1 MNEKTIFENQKMKEN
16 MNNESKVKRVSIDF
30 EGKEYSLETGR
41 FAKFANGS
49 VMVRCG
55 DTMILVTVVAS
66 EKELEDVDFIPLQ
79 VEYREKMAS
88 AGKFPGG
95 FLKRE
100 GKPSDREILTSRLI
114 DRPIRPMIPKGWNF
128 ETQIIATVYSADIE
142 VDSETLAAVG
152 ASAALM
158 ISDIPFEGPISEVK
172 VGRNKGQWIAN
183 PSFKQLENS
192 DIDIT
197 VAGTDDS
204 IVMVEGESKEISED
218 EFIEALEFAHSKIK
232 ILNDLQRKLFEQF
245 DIKKREFTKI
255 DPDEEL
261 VSLIKDSISEDLYSY
276 VHKVTSKTERHELR
290 NALLDKAFEA
300 VSAKF
305 SDSENYDES
314 KYKRITAEILNK
326 LEKTAMRTMIL
337 EENKRLDGRGLED
350 IRNITC
356 ETNLLPRAHGS
367 ALFTRGE
374 TQSLTTT
381 TLGTKSDE
389 QMIDG
394 LLPTYTVR
402 FILHYNFPP
411 FSTGEVGRI
420 GGVGRREIGHGNLAE
435 RALKSML
442 PSFEEFPY
450 TIRVVSDIL
459 ESNGSSSMA
468 TVCAGSLSL
477 FDAGV
482 PMKKQVAG
490 IAMGLIKEGEN
501 YAVLSDILGDEDF
514 LGDMDFK
521 VAGTTDG
528 ITACQMDIKI
538 QGLSVEIMRKALE
551 QAKRGRLHILSIMN
565 ETLDKPRPELSP
577 YAPRFT
583 VFSVPQDKIGLII
596 GPGGENI
603 RSIIRETGVEIN
615 IDDDGKIVIA
625 SSSKEP
631 AELAKNIII
640 SQIRNPEEGEVYIG
654 EVKEIR
660 EGMGAFVEILPK
672 KQGLLH
678 ISQIAYERTENISD
692 ILKVGDKI
700 EVKLLE
706 ITPDGKLRLS
716 RKALLPKPEGFE
728 ESSQSSMKSHNRNK
742 DSHDRNDRSERNPR
756 RSSRSRH

>member
-1 MNEKTIFENQKMKEN
+1 MKEI
-16 MNNESKVKRVSIDF
+16 MNNENKVKRVSIDF
-30 EGKEYSLETGR
+30 EGKEYSLESGR
-41 FAKFANGS
+41 FAKFASGS

-55 DTMILVTVVAS
+55 DTMVLVTVVAS
-66 EKELEDVDFIPLQ
+66 EKELEDVDFLPLQ
-79 VEYREKMAS
+79 VEYREKMAA

-100 GKPSDREILTSRLI
+100 GKPSDREVLTSRLI
-114 DRPIRPMIPKGWNF
+114 DRPIRPMIPKGWHY
-128 ETQIIATVYSADIE
+128 ETQIIATVYSADVE
-142 VDSETLAAVG
+142 VDSETLGAVA

-158 ISDIPFEGPISEVK
+158 ISHIPFEGPISEVK
-172 VGRNKGQWIAN
+172 VGRVNGQWIAN

-204 IVMVEGESKEISED
+204 IVMVEGESKEISEE

-232 ILNDLQRKLFEQF
+232 QLNELQKKLVEQF
-245 DIKKREFTKI
+245 DVKKREFAKNE
-255 DPDEEL
+255 PDEEL
-261 VSLIKDSISEDLYSY
+261 VSLIENAIHNDLNSY
-276 VHKVTSKTERHELR
+276 IHTVTSKTERHELR
-290 NALLDKAFEA
+290 NSLLEKAFEN
-300 VSAKF
+300 VQAKY
-305 SDSENYDES
+305 SESEDYDEE

-326 LEKTAMRTMIL
+326 LEKSAMRTMIL

-350 IRNITC
+350 IRKITC
-356 ETNLLPRAHGS
+356 ETNVLPRAHGS

-374 TQSLTTT
+374 TQSLTTA

-442 PSFEEFPY
+442 PSFDDFPY

-468 TVCAGSLSL
+468 TVCAGSLAL

-490 IAMGLIKEGEN
+490 IAMGLIKEGDN

-521 VAGTTDG
+521 VAGTADG

-551 QAKRGRLHILSIMN
+551 QAKRGRMHILSIMN
-565 ETLDKPRPELSP
+565 QTMDKPNPELSP

-583 VFSVPQDKIGLII
+583 VFNVPQDKIGLII

-631 AELAKNIII
+631 AELAKDIII

-678 ISQIAYERTENISD
+678 ISQIAHERTANISD

-706 ITPDGKLRLS
+706 ITPDGKFRLS
-716 RKALLPKPEGFE
+716 RKALLPKPEGYE
-728 ESSQSSMKSHNRNK
+728 EPPQSSDRSHQKHR
-742 DSHDRNDRSERNPR
+742 DRGDRHERSDRNERSQRRPSRPRN
-756 RSSRSRH
+756 